1 MKDESTGKIN
11 DEFVELKSTM
21 HSLKNVDEKENKV
34 EKRINKN
41 VIKHTEHEKY
51 IDVLF
56 NKKVVIHD
64 MKRIQSKLHK
74 IGTYNVCKISFSYVG
89 DKR

>member
-11 DEFVELKSTM
+11 DEFVGLKSTM

-41 VIKHTEHEKY
+41 VRNIQNMKNILMFCLIKKW
-51 IDVLF
+51 
-56 NKKVVIHD
+56 
-64 MKRIQSKLHK
+64 
-74 IGTYNVCKISFSYVG
+74 
-89 DKR
+89 

>member
-41 VIKHTEHEKY
+41 VIKHTEQKN
-51 IDVLF
+51 ILMF
-56 NKKVVIHD
+56 CLIKKW
-64 MKRIQSKLHK
+64 
-74 IGTYNVCKISFSYVG
+74 
-89 DKR
+89 